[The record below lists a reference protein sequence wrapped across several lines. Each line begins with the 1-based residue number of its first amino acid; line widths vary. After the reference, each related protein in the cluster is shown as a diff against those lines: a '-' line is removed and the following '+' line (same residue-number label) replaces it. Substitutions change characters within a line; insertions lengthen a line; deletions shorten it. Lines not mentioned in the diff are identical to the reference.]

1 MILMMT
7 SGNLTH
13 ERTKASNEAARETT
27 TKFNVLPIKPELA
40 RAIRETMIDQEGHR
54 LVVSVAR
61 ENSYGP
67 CRSCL
72 KQFVAGDRRI
82 LFSYSPNAVGHP
94 YNETGPIYIHA
105 DECEP
110 YRQQNVFPTEVENGR
125 IKFPLA
131 FRVYNEDGVMIDA
144 VLRNVMDASRTIESI
159 FENSKVAFLHVRNA
173 QFGCFVAHV
182 DRA

>member
-1 MILMMT
+1 
-7 SGNLTH
+7 
-13 ERTKASNEAARETT
+13 
-27 TKFNVLPIKPELA
+27 
-40 RAIRETMIDQEGHR
+40 MIDQEGHR
-54 LVVSVAR
+54 LVVSIAG

-72 KQFVAGDRRI
+72 KQFVTGDRRI
-82 LFSYSPNAVGHP
+82 LFSYSPNAVDHP

-110 YRQQNVFPTEVENGR
+110 YREENVFPTEIENGR
-125 IKFPLA
+125 IKFPLV
-131 FRVYNEDGVMIDA
+131 FRVYNENGVMIDS
-144 VLRNVMDASRTIESI
+144 VLQNGMDARRTIESI
-159 FENSKVAFLHVRNA
+159 FENGTVAFLHVRNA